1 MSSGTRAN
9 VADVG
14 ALLRSNAAP
23 DLVQEGNTGPSDT
36 LTDRQIELERLWRFY
51 RCMNY
56 EGRKVDWD
64 GKDHIGHIEHEAIAT
79 AGFVP
84 GGFYDTGGSM
94 LPLKYR
100 RPTAPYHLAKVIV
113 SRFTGLLF
121 GSQRH
126 PNTIV
131 SDDPETDAWLTGFCD
146 ATRLW
151 SRMVLARTYG
161 GAMGSVAVGFVFR
174 DGKPK
179 VEIHD
184 PRWCFPEFSDR
195 EEFVVERMEK
205 RYQYPDTVRDPAT
218 GQMVEGWFWYRRI
231 IDAEKDVLW
240 PRVPVIGDREPRWSQ
255 YRSVTTTHNYGF
267 CPVVWIQNSE
277 VQDDIDGDSD
287 CHGVHTMIE
296 TIDAL
301 ISQANRGILSNCD
314 PTLHISTD
322 DDIPDGLRKGSD
334 NAIKTSSGGSV
345 SYLEISGAGP
355 KAALEFANDLEKRVL
370 RIARCVLEDNF
381 GGPARTE
388 KEVDQNYS
396 NMIEQAD
403 LLREQYG
410 ERGVKRLLEM
420 VLKAA
425 RMLSTPKV
433 SKDSDTPR
441 ITRSVIKLPKL
452 EDGTERQLGN
462 GEMIE
467 LDWPDWYKP
476 GLGDIA
482 QAVDAA
488 GKAMN
493 YGLTDLEHAVR
504 FVAQYF
510 QIEDVAALVA
520 KLEEANAMTDP
531 TAAYS
536 MGAEGQPAEAAVEGA
551 VPVEQQY
558 PEEMPA
564 SFGEA
569 EPLLS
574 EKQVTLLVGILEK
587 VYSGA
592 LPAIAAEELIF
603 EAFPQISFDAVVRML
618 SEAPSPEE
626 TQEAVQEQPPEPPEE
641 EPEEPSEPEEAEEEP
656 EEAAEEEEEA
666 EDEEEEV

>member
-1 MSSGTRAN
+1 MRSPSAPSLVHEGGGP
-9 VADVG
+9 VG
-14 ALLRSNAAP
+14 
-23 DLVQEGNTGPSDT
+23 G
-36 LTDRQIELERLWRFY
+36 LTDRQSALERLWRFY

-56 EGRKVDWD
+56 EGRKVEWD
-64 GKDHIGHIEHEAIAT
+64 GKERVGHIEHEAIAT

-84 GGFYDTGGSM
+84 GGFYDVGGAM

-100 RPTAPYHLAKVIV
+100 RPTAPYYLAKVIV
-113 SRFTGLLF
+113 SRFNGLLF
-121 GSQRH
+121 GSGRH

-131 SDDPETDAWLTGFCD
+131 TDDPDTDAWLTGFCD
-146 ATRLW
+146 STRLW

-161 GAMGSVAVGFVFR
+161 GAMGAVAVGFVFR

-179 VEIHD
+179 VEVHD
-184 PRWCFPEFSDR
+184 PRWCFPHFADR
-195 EEFVVERMEK
+195 EELILDRLEK
-205 RYQYPDTVRDPAT
+205 RYQYPDMIRDEET
-218 GQMVEGWFWYRRI
+218 GQMVEGWFWYRRV
-231 IDAEKDVLW
+231 IDSEKDVLW
-240 PRVPVIGDREPRWSQ
+240 PRVPVLDGQEPRWSQ
-255 YRSVTTTHNYGF
+255 YRSVTTPHNFGF
-267 CPVVWIQNSE
+267 CPVVWIQNNE
-277 VQDDIDGDSD
+277 VQDDFDGDPD
-287 CHGVHTMIE
+287 CQGVYDMIE

-355 KAALEFANDLEKRVL
+355 KAALEFADDLEKRVQ
-370 RIARCVLEDNF
+370 RVARCVLDDNF

-425 RMLSTPKV
+425 RKLSTPV
-433 SKDSDTPR
+433 VMKDGETPR
-441 ITRSVIKLPKL
+441 ITRSVIRLPKL
-452 EDGTERQLGN
+452 DDGSDRKLGE
-462 GEMIE
+462 GTMIE

-476 GLGDIA
+476 GLTDIA

-504 FVAQYF
+504 FIAQYF
-510 QIEDVAALVA
+510 QIEDVTALVA
-520 KLEEANAMTDP
+520 KLEEANAASDP
-531 TAAYS
+531 AAAYS
-536 MGAEGQPAEAAVEGA
+536 TEAAPVDAAPVEETPVEEAPAEVPYGLDTMATAEALNGAQVSALVE
-551 VPVEQQY
+551 
-558 PEEMPA
+558 
-564 SFGEA
+564 
-569 EPLLS
+569 
-574 EKQVTLLVGILEK
+574 ILEK
-587 VYSGA
+587 VYAGT
-592 LPAIAAEELIF
+592 LPSIAAEEIILG
-603 EAFPQISFDAVVRML
+603 AFPQISYEAVSRML
-618 SEAPSPEE
+618 SQAPAVTPVTDTTPEDAPAPEKPEAES
-626 TQEAVQEQPPEPPEE
+626 EQP
-641 EPEEPSEPEEAEEEP
+641 EPETEQPEEA
-656 EEAAEEEEEA
+656 
-666 EDEEEEV
+666 

>member
-14 ALLRSNAAP
+14 AMLRSNAAP
-23 DLVQEGNTGPSDT
+23 GLVQEGNGPSGAM
-36 LTDRQIELERLWRFY
+36 TDRQVELDRLWRFF

-64 GKDHIGHIEHEAIAT
+64 GKERIGHIEHEAIAT

-84 GGFYDTGGSM
+84 GGFYDVGGSM

-131 SDDPETDAWLTGFCD
+131 SDDPDTDAWLTGFCD
-146 ATRLW
+146 STRLW

-179 VEIHD
+179 VEVHD
-184 PRWCFPEFSDR
+184 PRWCFPEFADR
-195 EEFVVERMEK
+195 EELILDRLEK
-205 RYQYPDTVRDPAT
+205 RYQYPDFVRDPET
-218 GQMVEGWFWYRRI
+218 GQMVEGWFWYRRV
-231 IDAEKDVLW
+231 IDCEKDVLW
-240 PRVPVIGDREPRWSQ
+240 PRVPVLDGQEPRWSQ
-255 YRSVTTTHNYGF
+255 YRSVTTPHNYGF
-267 CPVVWIQNSE
+267 CPVVWIQNNE
-277 VQDDIDGDSD
+277 VQDDVDGDAD
-287 CHGVHTMIE
+287 CHGVYEMIE

-334 NAIKTSSGGSV
+334 NAIKTSQGGNV

-355 KAALEFANDLEKRVL
+355 KAALEFADDLEKRTL
-370 RIARCVLEDNF
+370 RVSRCVLDDNF
-381 GGPARTE
+381 GGPARTA

-425 RMLSTPKV
+425 RKLSTPTV
-433 SKDSDTPR
+433 VKDGETPR
-441 ITRSVIKLPKL
+441 ITRSVIKLPKTDEG
-452 EDGTERQLGN
+452 EDRKLGE

-467 LDWPDWYKP
+467 LSWPDWYKP
-476 GLGDIA
+476 GLGDVA

-504 FVAQYF
+504 FIAQYF
-510 QIEDVAALVA
+510 QIEDVSSLVA
-520 KLEEANAMTDP
+520 KLEEANAASNP
-531 TAAYS
+531 AAAYS
-536 MGAEGQPAEAAVEGA
+536 TVVTPTEELAEEQPVAEQPIEELPYGVGDVAAAEALNGA
-551 VPVEQQY
+551 
-558 PEEMPA
+558 
-564 SFGEA
+564 
-569 EPLLS
+569 
-574 EKQVTLLVGILEK
+574 QVTALVDILEK
-587 VYSGA
+587 VYAGT
-592 LPAIAAEELIF
+592 LPAIAAEEIILG
-603 EAFPQISFDAVVRML
+603 AFPQISYEAVARML
-618 SEAPSPEE
+618 SEAPAITPVTDSTPEE
-626 TQEAVQEQPPEPPEE
+626 A
-641 EPEEPSEPEEAEEEP
+641 EPEEPEVTIEPAPETEEG
-656 EEAAEEEEEA
+656 
-666 EDEEEEV
+666 